1 MTCYQTSQTAI
12 YWSSDD
18 SSVIEKK
25 IQDGYLKY
33 DVKYERKYLCFAIL
47 LNQRN
52 IFVWI
57 FGWLCQAT
65 TSYLCVIKQICLCLT
80 KKQIFLWIFGCL
92 PQAANLFLFQR
103 NIFVFCNFLTQRN
116 TFVWIFGSI
125 LSAANLY
132 LCSLKRY
139 ICAYQRDIFVL
150 IEGIFMCLSKKYIC
164 VYQRN
169 ISVDIWLA
177 VAGCKFI
184 RTFVAEHPLLLH
196 QQPVSTDQN
205 LYLPVFT

>member
-65 TSYLCVIKQICLCLT
+65 TSYLCVIKQICLCLS
-80 KKQIFLWIFGCL
+80 KKYIFCVDIWLLAVGCK
-92 PQAANLFLFQR
+92 F
-103 NIFVFCNFLTQRN
+103 
-116 TFVWIFGSI
+116 I
-125 LSAANLY
+125 L
-132 LCSLKRY
+132 
-139 ICAYQRDIFVL
+139 I
-150 IEGIFMCLSKKYIC
+150 SKKYIC
-164 VYQRN
+164 VLQFLNSKKY
-169 ISVDIWLA
+169 ICVDIWLDI
-177 VAGCKFI
+177 VGCKFI
-184 RTFVAEHPLLLH
+184 LVFIKAI
-196 QQPVSTDQN
+196 
-205 LYLPVFT
+205 YLCLSKRYLCAYWRDIYVLIKEIYLCLSKKY